1 MLVMRRIAG
10 FVFGF
15 VALVSVVFVISV
27 SLDPTV
33 ASAENPSD
41 ILAEL
46 ADDGVY
52 VAARRTAEVDPTLLL
67 PVIERARVEGL
78 SMYVLWPIEPQ
89 PTTSAFARRVQEAA
103 DVDVVLVFGPD
114 GSLGSYVSE
123 DYEEDA
129 VRATNAARGLDE
141 PATAADAFLTGLLE
155 DPERD
160 RPAIVNDLVRWIA
173 ILLGVLVAGAI
184 GEQSIRQYKKSRQRQ
199 ALEGANQG

>member
-1 MLVMRRIAG
+1 MRRIAG